1 MKTPLFKQEA
11 NKAMKMETSINNG
24 EEEIYAKERLEVV
37 IIESLTRI
45 EKLSITSGIPSMA
58 SLRGMARKK

>member
-37 IIESLTRI
+37 IIESLN
-45 EKLSITSGIPSMA
+45 
-58 SLRGMARKK
+58 